1 MELWQT
7 LTAAVLGNAI
17 VLAVLGW
24 LGKSLLEKLIQRDS
38 KRFEIEIK
46 AKADSTIEQLKNELQ
61 LRTIEHQIKLAQL
74 HEKRATVIADM
85 NALLAEVMWEAE
97 SFLSPMEFS
106 GEPDKRQKHQAAM
119 NKLTEFFRYFDKN
132 RIYLPSALC
141 EIMEKIVL
149 EVRQHV
155 IQFGVYLHWDDA
167 SLMDHTRKEKTDAWL
182 NGWNAVK
189 TQIPAVRTQL
199 ENEFRTLL
207 APGT

>member
-1 MELWQT
+1 MEIWQT
-7 LTAAVLGNAI
+7 LTAAVLGNVI

-24 LGKSLLEKLIQRDS
+24 LGKSLLEKLMQRDS

-61 LRTIEHQIKLAQL
+61 LRTIEHQIKLSRL
-74 HEKRATVIADM
+74 HEKRAAVIAEM

-106 GEPDKRQKHQAAM
+106 GEPDKQQKHQTAM
-119 NKLTEFFRYFDKN
+119 AKLTEFFRYFDKN
-132 RIYLPSALC
+132 RIYLPASLC
-141 EIMEKIVL
+141 ETMEKIVL

-155 IQFGVYLHWDDA
+155 IKFGVYLHWDDA
-167 SLMDHTRKEKTDAWL
+167 NLMDHTRKEKTDAWL
-182 NGWNAVK
+182 GGWNAVK
-189 TQIPAVRTQL
+189 TQIPTARTQL

-207 APGT
+207 APGG

>member
-24 LGKSLLEKLIQRDS
+24 LGKSLLEKLILRDS

-61 LRTIEHQIKLAQL
+61 LRTIEHQIKLSRL

-97 SFLSPMEFS
+97 SFLSPMELS

-132 RIYLPSALC
+132 RIYLPAPLC
-141 EIMEKIVL
+141 ETMEKIVL

-155 IQFGVYLHWDDA
+155 IKFGIYLHWDDA
-167 SLMDHTRKEKTDAWL
+167 SLMDHTRKEKTDAWI

-189 TQIPAVRTQL
+189 TQIPTVRTQL
-199 ENEFRTLL
+199 ENEFRILL
-207 APGT
+207 APGA